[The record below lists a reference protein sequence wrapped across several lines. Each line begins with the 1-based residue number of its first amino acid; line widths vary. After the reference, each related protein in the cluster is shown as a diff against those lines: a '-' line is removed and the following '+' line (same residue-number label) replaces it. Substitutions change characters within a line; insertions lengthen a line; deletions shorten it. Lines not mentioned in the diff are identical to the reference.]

1 MIEIGEKKQNISYKK
16 RLAAYSI
23 MVRKTDNKVAIA
35 TDKENVYFLLGGG
48 SITGESDIET
58 LKREVIE
65 ETGYSLK
72 KIKYFDKIRSWY
84 YSDKYGYVDTQAIIF
99 ISEFNK
105 KVTNPIELDHKVLW
119 VSPNEYKDK
128 LYYEYQRYILNEYIR
143 RKSNE

>member
-1 MIEIGEKKQNISYKK
+1 MKEIGISKKDKKYKK
-16 RLAAYSI
+16 REAVYSI
-23 MVRKTDNKVAIA
+23 IERKSDDRIAIV